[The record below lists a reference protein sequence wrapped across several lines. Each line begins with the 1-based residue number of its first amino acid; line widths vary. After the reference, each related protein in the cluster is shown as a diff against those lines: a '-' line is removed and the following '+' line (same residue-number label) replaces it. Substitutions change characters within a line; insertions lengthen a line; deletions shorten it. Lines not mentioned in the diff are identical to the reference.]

1 MFLLHSSWICGPAA
15 LSIDCDTAPCDSIR
29 SLPVVL
35 TSASTYAHIV
45 LSLHSPT
52 PLSVFIHCSCCTSGR
67 IHVTGLWVHM
77 SVEQVIHV
85 TGLRVHMSVEQVIH
99 VTGLQVHMSVEQVIH
114 VTGLRVHMSVEQVS
128 TGHTPFLPPSHR
140 TEWNDACHDILS
152 LLTQ

>member
-1 MFLLHSSWICGPAA
+1 
-15 LSIDCDTAPCDSIR
+15 
-29 SLPVVL
+29 
-35 TSASTYAHIV
+35 
-45 LSLHSPT
+45 
-52 PLSVFIHCSCCTSGR
+52 
-67 IHVTGLWVHM
+67 M

-152 LLTQ
+152 LLTQWLSGEWISQTTLTDQFTFTLSQQNSSNLSTYSTSKM